1 MNNFSK
7 SILVLLISA
16 LCLPVKGQKV
26 TMGTLLNEMTN
37 REALAKFPEF
47 NYQTKQFSS
56 YDRSAKQPGGE
67 NWFANED
74 RTNFLRR
81 EVTENGSEWV
91 MFDSDKPGAIVRW
104 WMTFAGEGAGDGT
117 LRIYIDNAETPTI
130 EGRAFDLMSGG
141 LLAERPLSAS
151 VSKTTI
157 HKRRGH
163 NLYLPIPYNSCK
175 VTYQGSGIKEN
186 DAGEIMEKSVAVY
199 YNINYRE
206 YEAGTDVESF
216 DDNSLQKYLP
226 EIDKAQ
232 LSLLNPYSSFFETP
246 ADETRKLIKLT
257 AGENI
262 ELTLGGEKYIKAFM
276 LKLDAENLPQAL
288 RSTVVSMTFDDQK
301 TLSIP
306 LGDFFG
312 TGYEIN
318 PYETYYTK
326 VFHNGLM
333 ASFWPMPFQETAT
346 IEIKN
351 YGDQVVAIHDL
362 QLYTDEWAWDDQSMY
377 FGGTWKQ
384 FYDKTTGGGD
394 DPEDLNFV
402 TLEGQGVY
410 VGDLITLFNAA
421 SAWWGEGDEKIYV
434 DGEKFPSHFGTG
446 TEDYYGYAWSRP
458 EFFEHPF
465 IAQPDGSGNLDSGTA
480 VNIRFRALDKIP
492 FNEKLKVD
500 MELWHWTTT
509 KVDYAPT
516 TFFYLK
522 PESRAQH
529 DFDPDQAVKNVRFTT
544 SRDEIS
550 PIMVKN
556 SIQGEKMEA
565 HRIDGG
571 ELLPR
576 SYANWDW
583 EEDAQMVWRQAE
595 IGDVLVLRF
604 KSPKAISD
612 ANLELQLTQSG
623 NYGIVTL
630 SVNGSDEVTFD
641 GYAPKIKVEKLEM
654 KKIDIQKG
662 WNTIR
667 VQIKGKNT
675 ESSNNVFGLDYL
687 KVK

>member
-130 EGRAFDLMSGG
+130 EGKAFDLMSGG

-151 VSKTTI
+151 VSKTTV

-175 VTYQGSGIKEN
+175 ITYQGSGIKEN
-186 DAGEIMEKSVAVY
+186 DAGEIMKKSVAVY

-246 ADETRKLIKLT
+246 ADETRKLIKLN

-262 ELTLGGEKYIKAFM
+262 ELTLDGEKYIKAFM
-276 LKLDAENLPQAL
+276 LKPDAENLPQAL

-301 TLSIP
+301 T
-306 LGDFFG
+306 
-312 TGYEIN
+312 
-318 PYETYYTK
+318 
-326 VFHNGLM
+326 
-333 ASFWPMPFQETAT
+333 
-346 IEIKN
+346 
-351 YGDQVVAIHDL
+351 
-362 QLYTDEWAWDDQSMY
+362 
-377 FGGTWKQ
+377 
-384 FYDKTTGGGD
+384 
-394 DPEDLNFV
+394 
-402 TLEGQGVY
+402 
-410 VGDLITLFNAA
+410 
-421 SAWWGEGDEKIYV
+421 
-434 DGEKFPSHFGTG
+434 
-446 TEDYYGYAWSRP
+446 
-458 EFFEHPF
+458 
-465 IAQPDGSGNLDSGTA
+465 
-480 VNIRFRALDKIP
+480 
-492 FNEKLKVD
+492 
-500 MELWHWTTT
+500 
-509 KVDYAPT
+509 
-516 TFFYLK
+516 
-522 PESRAQH
+522 
-529 DFDPDQAVKNVRFTT
+529 
-544 SRDEIS
+544 
-550 PIMVKN
+550 
-556 SIQGEKMEA
+556 
-565 HRIDGG
+565 
-571 ELLPR
+571 
-576 SYANWDW
+576 
-583 EEDAQMVWRQAE
+583 
-595 IGDVLVLRF
+595 
-604 KSPKAISD
+604 
-612 ANLELQLTQSG
+612 
-623 NYGIVTL
+623 GIWV
-630 SVNGSDEVTFD
+630 
-641 GYAPKIKVEKLEM
+641 
-654 KKIDIQKG
+654 
-662 WNTIR
+662 
-667 VQIKGKNT
+667 
-675 ESSNNVFGLDYL
+675 
-687 KVK
+687 